1 MTRTKKKQPTKS
13 QRKVAAAPTLRQ
25 TLSDAT
31 TATRGK
37 RLIELA
43 VRSADRYSPKR
54 QNWFD
59 RFSESKP
66 RLAAEMLE
74 LVHDWL
80 AGGPTRNLTDWSHGY
95 GLQIAEPGVGH
106 LNMQIPILDGVSLLP
121 LLLGRESR
129 TVSKTG

>member
-80 AGGPTRNLTDWSHGY
+80 AGGPTRKALPRIYQLHAFCRDDC
-95 GLQIAEPGVGH
+95 GV
-106 LNMQIPILDGVSLLP
+106 DV
-121 LLLGRESR
+121 
-129 TVSKTG
+129 TVCTFKRWVLEQKP